1 MYYDVTA
8 VKYVEDYRLEITF
21 ANGRSGVVDFRNYIK
36 KGGVF
41 AQLAEPGFFRKVSIN
56 RDLGVI
62 TWGNKV
68 DLAPEVLYAEATG
81 EPLPAWMETEAEIKK
96 TA

>member
-21 ANGRSGVVDFRNYIK
+21 ANGRSGVVDFRTYIE

-41 AQLAEPGFFRKVSIN
+41 APLAEPEYFRGFSIN

-62 TWGNKV
+62 TWGNEV

-81 EPLPAWMETEAEIKK
+81 EPLPAWMETEAEIKQ